1 MEFQTTSALKRPVR
15 LPAWL
20 RRWAWES
27 MHGKYGTEAMQTPYI
42 EIEDE
47 RFEAL
52 SDIDKYDRMIK
63 EIAARV
69 GYDNPLN
76 FSTEFKKFFGSSPR
90 NFHR

>member
-1 MEFQTTSALKRPVR
+1 MKIKSFWV
-15 LPAWL
+15 
-20 RRWAWES
+20 
-27 MHGKYGTEAMQTPYI
+27 
-42 EIEDE
+42 
-47 RFEAL
+47 L
-52 SDIDKYDRMIK
+52 SVK